1 MEWAFLPFCKTAQD
15 QVACVLEQHSSQLS
29 AHFTPS
35 FEIFLQLWFG
45 GKSDPS
51 SVVLFSPV
59 LKFLCIGSFEDTFVL
74 GLYNYTY
81 CIWLC
86 QEIHACLGEQFMV
99 HMCASLRKFLYQ
111 TRIGACLA
119 MLQGKV
125 LYLCVRGFVWTGI
138 LCLHTLVSQ
147 ESLPG
152 SHCLSVYSFVNHICT
167 FSFLE
172 HRPFQADR
180 LAVTISAIT
189 PKETQRKIERKFSLH
204 SQCLW

>member
-1 MEWAFLPFCKTAQD
+1 MQWAFLPYCKTAQD
-15 QVACVLEQHSSQLS
+15 QVACVLEKHSSQLS
-29 AHFTPS
+29 AHLAPS

-45 GKSDPS
+45 EKSDPW

-59 LKFLCIGSFEDTFVL
+59 LKFQYIGSFEETFVL

-86 QEIHACLGEQFMV
+86 QEVHACLGEQFMV
-99 HMCASLRKFLYQ
+99 HMCASLRKFLHQ
-111 TRIGACLA
+111 TRIRAYLA

-125 LYLCVRGFVWTGI
+125 LYLYVRGFVWTGI
-138 LCLHTLVSQ
+138 LWLHTLVSQ

-167 FSFLE
+167 FSLSWTQ
-172 HRPFQADR
+172 PFPHWQACCYN
-180 LAVTISAIT
+180 ICYN
-189 PKETQRKIERKFSLH
+189 P
-204 SQCLW
+204 